1 MPIKVSKD
9 WGYGF
14 CVQLYICDTK
24 GWVHQMGISLTS
36 HKHVQA
42 GMFLA
47 LVPYAARARKG
58 LKLNFVL
65 GVSLYFP
72 FHLPWFEDAT

>member
-1 MPIKVSKD
+1 
-9 WGYGF
+9 
-14 CVQLYICDTK
+14 
-24 GWVHQMGISLTS
+24 MGISLTA

-47 LVPYAARARKG
+47 RGLYAARACKG

-65 GVSLYFP
+65 GVPLYFP
-72 FHLPWFEDAT
+72 SHIALVRGCCLVLLLGHPQTLEL